1 MLTEILVYGAV
12 TSAIYAM
19 LALGFTLVFGVART
33 LNLAHGAFYALGA
46 YFAFLFG
53 TRLHLPLAI
62 AAALSVAL
70 TALFGAVSEVV
81 VIRPQRRSQLA
92 VMVVTL
98 GLGLIV
104 EQVLLVTFGS
114 EVRNVPAFVD
124 RKFTIGGA
132 DVAGQRLLTVA
143 VCVAILLLLWAFVSR
158 TKVGAAVLAVSQDTL
173 AARYMG
179 IAVDRLYVGVVA
191 LSAGLAATAGILAG
205 PFLSVQP
212 GMGLL
217 AMVKAFAIVIVG
229 GLGSAPGS
237 ILAAVVLGYSETI
250 VAYVASSAW
259 TEVVSLAAVLATLLV
274 RPAGLRGKRAAF

>member
-191 LSAGLAATAGILAG
+191 LSAALAATAGILAG

>member
-46 YFAFLFG
+46 YFAFLFS
-53 TRLHLPLAI
+53 TQLHLPLVI

-81 VIRPQRRSQLA
+81 VIRPQRKSQLA

-143 VCVAILLLLWAFVSR
+143 VCVAVLLLLWAVVSR

-179 IAVDRLYVGVVA
+179 IPVDRLYVGVVA
-191 LSAGLAATAGILAG
+191 LSAGLAASAGILAG

-212 GMGLL
+212 GMGVL

-237 ILAAVVLGYSETI
+237 ILAAIVLGYSETI
-250 VAYVASSAW
+250 VAYVFSSAW
-259 TEVVSLAAVLATLLV
+259 TEVVSLAAVLATLLI
-274 RPAGLRGKRAAF
+274 RPSGLRGKRAAF

>member
-1 MLTEILVYGAV
+1 MLTEILIYGAV

-33 LNLAHGAFYALGA
+33 LNLAHGSFYALGA
-46 YFAFLFG
+46 YLAYLF
-53 TRLHLPLAI
+53 TMEAKLPLVI

-70 TALFGAVSEVV
+70 TAAFGAATEVFL
-81 VIRPQRRSQLA
+81 IRPQRRSQLA
-92 VMVVTL
+92 VLVVTL

-104 EQVLLVTFGS
+104 EQVLMVTFGS

-124 RKFTIGGA
+124 AKLTIGSA
-132 DVAGQRLLTVA
+132 DVAGQRLLTLI
-143 VCVAILLLLWAFVSR
+143 VCAAILLLLWIVVSR
-158 TKVGAAVLAVSQDTL
+158 TRVGAAVLAVSQDTL

-191 LSAGLAATAGILAG
+191 LSAALAATAGILAG

-237 ILAAVVLGYSETI
+237 ILAAIVLGYSETI
-250 VAYVASSAW
+250 VAYVGSSAW
-259 TEVVSLAAVLATLLV
+259 TEVVSLAAVLATLVL
-274 RPAGLRGKRAAF
+274 RPAGLRGKRVAF

>member
-1 MLTEILVYGAV
+1 MLTEILIYGAV

-33 LNLAHGAFYALGA
+33 LNLAHGSFYALGA
-46 YFAFLFG
+46 YLAYVFTAEA
-53 TRLHLPLAI
+53 RLPLVI

-70 TALFGAVSEVV
+70 TAAFGAATEVL

-104 EQVLLVTFGS
+104 EQVLMVTFGS
-114 EVRNVPAFVD
+114 EVRNVPAFVEA
-124 RKFTIGGA
+124 KLTIGSA
-132 DVAGQRLLTVA
+132 DVAGQRLLTLI
-143 VCVAILLLLWAFVSR
+143 VCAAILLLLWIVVSR
-158 TKVGAAVLAVSQDTL
+158 TRAGAAVLAVSQDTL

-191 LSAGLAATAGILAG
+191 LSAALAATAGILAG

-237 ILAAVVLGYSETI
+237 ILAAIVLGYSETI
-250 VAYVASSAW
+250 VAYVGSSAW
-259 TEVVSLAAVLATLLV
+259 TEVVSLAAVLATLVL

>member
-1 MLTEILVYGAV
+1 
-12 TSAIYAM
+12 M

-46 YFAFLFG
+46 YFAYLFSSE
-53 TRLHLPLAI
+53 LKLPLVV
-62 AAALSVAL
+62 AAAISVGL
-70 TALFGAVSEVV
+70 TALFGAATEIV

-104 EQVLLVTFGS
+104 EQVLMVTFGS
-114 EVRNVPAFVD
+114 EVRNVPAFVQS
-124 RKFTIGGA
+124 KVTIGGA
-132 DVAGQRLLTVA
+132 DVAGQRLLTLG
-143 VCVAILLLLWAFVSR
+143 VCVAILLLLWVVVSR
-158 TKVGAAVLAVSQDTL
+158 TKAGAAVLAVSQDTL

-179 IAVDRLYVGVVA
+179 IPVDRLYVGVVA
-191 LSAGLAATAGILAG
+191 LSAGLAASAGILAG

-250 VAYVASSAW
+250 VAYVFSSAW
-259 TEVVSLAAVLATLLV
+259 TEVVSLAAVLATLLI

>member
-1 MLTEILVYGAV
+1 MLTEILIYGAV

-46 YFAFLFG
+46 YFAFLFS
-53 TRLHLPLAI
+53 TQLHLPLVI

-70 TALFGAVSEVV
+70 TALFGAVSEIV
-81 VIRPQRRSQLA
+81 VIRPQRKSQLA

-132 DVAGQRLLTVA
+132 DVAGQRLLTLA
-143 VCVAILLLLWAFVSR
+143 VCVTILLLLWAVVNR
-158 TKVGAAVLAVSQDTL
+158 TKIGAAVLAVSQDTL
-173 AARYMG
+173 AAKYMG
-179 IAVDRLYVGVVA
+179 IPVDRLYVGIVA
-191 LSAGLAATAGILAG
+191 LSAGLAASAGILAG

-250 VAYVASSAW
+250 VAYAASSAW
-259 TEVVSLAAVLATLLV
+259 TEVVSLAAVLATLLI